1 MGATMITGFRV
12 DSTPQSSLAR
22 PSTGPILGKRI
33 LYVDDEDLLRR
44 VSSRTLGRAGAICIT
59 AGTHAQ
65 AVMIAGREPELALVI
80 LDYQMP
86 DGDIGLLVA
95 RLRAAHPELPLIGN
109 SGDDR
114 RREFAERG
122 VAVFLAKPWT
132 VDTLARA
139 MRW

>member
-1 MGATMITGFRV
+1 MITGFRV
-12 DSTPQSSLAR
+12 DSDQKSSLAR
-22 PSTGPILGKRI
+22 PHTGPILGKRI
-33 LYVDDEDLLRR
+33 LYVDDEDFLRR
-44 VSSRTLGRAGAICIT
+44 VSSRTLGRAGAICLT

-65 AVMIAGREPELALVI
+65 AVAMAAREPELALVI

-95 RLRAAHPELPLIGN
+95 QLRAAHPDLPLIGN
-109 SGDDR
+109 SGEDR

-122 VAVFLAKPWT
+122 VAVFLGKPWT

-139 MRW
+139 MHW